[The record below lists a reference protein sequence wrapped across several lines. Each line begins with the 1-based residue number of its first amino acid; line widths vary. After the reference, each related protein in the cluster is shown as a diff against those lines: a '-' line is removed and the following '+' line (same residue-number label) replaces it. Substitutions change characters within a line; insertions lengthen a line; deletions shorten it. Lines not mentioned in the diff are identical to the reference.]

1 MLWERLRKKKCR
13 NFKFRR
19 QHPLGEFIVDF
30 FCYEAML
37 VIELDG
43 EVYHDEYQ
51 RERDAERTNILNE
64 LGIRVLR
71 FKNEAIFND
80 VEGVLKT
87 IEKALNERNHTNE

>member
-19 QHPLGEFIVDF
+19 QHPIGEFIVDF

-43 EVYHDEYQ
+43 EVYHDKYQ